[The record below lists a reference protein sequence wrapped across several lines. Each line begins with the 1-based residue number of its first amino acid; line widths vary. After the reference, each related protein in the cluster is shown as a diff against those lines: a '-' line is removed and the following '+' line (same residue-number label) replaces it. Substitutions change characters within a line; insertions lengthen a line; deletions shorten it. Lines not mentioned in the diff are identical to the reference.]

1 MEPQKQGW
9 KLSHSQGQ
17 HPREVGDI
25 WDILGLFPEGTL
37 NTTKEHQC
45 VWKGC
50 WGGGCLRSIVLGAG
64 DTGTLSCYKGR

>member
-37 NTTKEHQC
+37 NTTRAPVC
-45 VWKGC
+45 VC
-50 WGGGCLRSIVLGAG
+50 GGVCLRSIVLGAG
-64 DTGTLSCYKGR
+64 DTGTLSCYKRALEL